1 MDIITGYIGS
11 PHVTAEQDRD
21 VNIGIFGAE
30 SYVLRTGSRLK
41 AEVSSN
47 NEIKVR
53 DGVIMHQGCAASI
66 KKNTYDSLTI
76 ANGSQGM
83 KRVDL
88 IVARYSRDQNTKEES
103 LVLKVIQGTPKESGP
118 AVPGYTTG
126 DIQAGDL
133 IADMPLYQVTLNGLN
148 ITEVK
153 QLFAT
158 QDSIAELSSNLAKAN
173 NILTNMESNLMAINT
188 YSVTLNT
195 FNVKTS
201 DSWIE
206 CNRIGN
212 LVMVNGC
219 VKITKD
225 VNVYTGINLA
235 SGAPAPCCDKQ
246 LYTGAIAQDNT
257 YSSCLLS
264 VSKNGEINLYVRWK
278 KALAGDVFYYEFC
291 YICK

>member
-1 MDIITGYIGS
+1 MDIITGYTGS

-21 VNIGIFGAE
+21 INIGIFGNE
-30 SYVLRTGSRLK
+30 SYVLQTGSQLT

-76 ANGSQGM
+76 TNGSQGM

-88 IVARYSRDQNTKEES
+88 IVARYSRDPSTNEES
-103 LVLKVIQGTPKESGP
+103 LTLKVIQGTPSENSP
-118 AVPGYTTG
+118 TVPGYTTG
-126 DIQAGDL
+126 DIQSGDL
-133 IADMPLYQVTLNGLN
+133 VADMPLYQVILNGLN

-153 QLFAT
+153 KLFSV
-158 QDSIAELSSNLAKAN
+158 QGSIAELSSKLKNAETTIN
-173 NILTNMESNLMAINT
+173 NNLMSINT
-188 YSVTLNT
+188 YLVTLNT
-195 FNVKTS
+195 SNVKTS

-219 VKITKD
+219 AKITKD
-225 VNVYTGINLA
+225 VNIYSGLNIA
-235 SGAPAPCCDKQ
+235 SGVPAPCCDKQ
-246 LYTGAIAQDNT
+246 FYTGGIAQDNT
-257 YSSCLLS
+257 YSSCLLN

>member
-1 MDIITGYIGS
+1 MDIITGYTGS

-21 VNIGIFGAE
+21 INIGIFGNE
-30 SYVLRTGSRLK
+30 SYVLQTGSQLT

-66 KKNTYDSLTI
+66 KKNTYDSLAIT
-76 ANGSQGM
+76 NGSQGM

-88 IVARYSRDQNTKEES
+88 IVARYSRDPSTNEES
-103 LVLKVIQGTPKESGP
+103 LTLKVIQGTPSENSP
-118 AVPGYTTG
+118 TVPGYTTG
-126 DIQAGDL
+126 DIQSGDL
-133 IADMPLYQVTLNGLN
+133 VADMPLYQVILNGLN

-153 QLFAT
+153 KLFSV
-158 QDSIAELSSNLAKAN
+158 QGSIAELSSKLKNAETTIN
-173 NILTNMESNLMAINT
+173 NNLMSINT
-188 YSVTLNT
+188 YLVTLNT
-195 FNVKTS
+195 SNVKTS

-219 VKITKD
+219 TKITKN
-225 VNVYTGINLA
+225 VNVYSGLNIA
-235 SGAPAPCCDKQ
+235 SGVPAPCCDKQ
-246 LYTGAIAQDNT
+246 FYTGGIVQDNT
-257 YSSCLLS
+257 YSSCLLC
-264 VSKNGEINLYVRWK
+264 VSKNGEIDLYVRWQ

>member
-1 MDIITGYIGS
+1 MDIITGYTGS

-21 VNIGIFGAE
+21 INIGIFGNE
-30 SYVLRTGSRLK
+30 SYVLQTGSQLT

-76 ANGSQGM
+76 TNGSQGM

-88 IVARYSRDQNTKEES
+88 IVARYSRDPSTNEES
-103 LVLKVIQGTPKESGP
+103 LTLKVIQGTPSENSP
-118 AVPGYTTG
+118 TVPGYTTG
-126 DIQAGDL
+126 DIQSGDL
-133 IADMPLYQVTLNGLN
+133 VADMPLYQVILNGLN

-153 QLFAT
+153 KLFSV
-158 QDSIAELSSNLAKAN
+158 QGSIAELSSKLKNAETTIN
-173 NILTNMESNLMAINT
+173 NNLMSINT
-188 YSVTLNT
+188 YLVTLNT
-195 FNVKTS
+195 SNVKTS

-219 VKITKD
+219 AKITKD
-225 VNVYTGINLA
+225 VNIYSGLNIA
-235 SGAPAPCCDKQ
+235 SGVPAPCCDKQ
-246 LYTGAIAQDNT
+246 FYTGGITQDNT
-257 YSSCLLS
+257 YSSCLLN
-264 VSKNGEINLYVRWK
+264 VSKNGEINLYVRWQ